1 MPSVVRSARRLLE
14 LPWKPGFQ
22 AGVAAAQG
30 GQRQHEGQQDL
41 LQVVEGQPVP
51 AVGEAQPAER
61 LAGRR
66 GRRAGWPG
74 RRRPRGARRGSAR
87 SGGAAGRGQRAG
99 AGHAEGGEE
108 EGAGAHVEHGGGEHQ
123 AAERAPAGP
132 AEVQRRVGGP
142 EGQGQRELQSLPGDE
157 CQQRRRDA
165 VSKM

>member
-30 GQRQHEGQQDL
+30 GQRQDL

-74 RRRPRGARRGSAR
+74 RRRPRGAHRGSALSR
-87 SGGAAGRGQRAG
+87 GAAGRGRERERATLRAVRKKALAPMLSTVAESTRVQRGPPKGPPKSSAESAARKG
-99 AGHAEGGEE
+99 RGSANCRACLVMNVSNEGGM
-108 EGAGAHVEHGGGEHQ
+108 
-123 AAERAPAGP
+123 
-132 AEVQRRVGGP
+132 
-142 EGQGQRELQSLPGDE
+142 QS
-157 CQQRRRDA
+157 A
-165 VSKM
+165 K